1 MNQEHAESQRNRFA
15 RLLEESYDYT
25 RPRRGEIR
33 EAVILDIGENDI
45 LVDLGGK
52 RDGIIPPKDLGF
64 VKEDYVESL
73 QVGDHIPVSIMK
85 TWGNEDGIL
94 VSLNKGLAHKDW
106 LRAQDLLESGKI
118 FEADVTGHNR
128 GGVLVSFG
136 RLRGFVPNSHLTSI
150 PRGLRGNRLKEAKED
165 LVGETIP
172 LVVIEVNQRRRRLV
186 LSERLADRRRSQ
198 RLLDELTEGEVRKGT
213 VCNIVDFGAFVDL
226 GGIDGL
232 IHISELDWKHVD
244 HPSEILNVGEEVE
257 TYVLDVDRERKRI
270 ALSRKRLL
278 PDPWDSVVE
287 NLNAGEEVRGTITS
301 IVPFGIFVE
310 VGDGVDGLVHTS
322 EMPNDEQLMEE
333 LETGMAVTV
342 EVLDIDNWQHQIALR
357 LVEVHEPAEEEP
369 EEEIEAAE
377 ETVVEEETAEAEVEE
392 IAEAETVEHQQEVA

>member
-333 LETGMAVTV
+333 LETGMPVTV

>member
-64 VKEDYVESL
+64 VNEEYVESL
-73 QVGDHIPVSIMK
+73 HVGDHIPVSIMK

-118 FEADVTGHNR
+118 FEGDVTGHNR

-244 HPSEILNVGEEVE
+244 HPREILQVGEEVE

-310 VGDGVDGLVHTS
+310 VGEGVDGLVHTS
-322 EMPNDEQLMEE
+322 EMPNNGQLMEE
-333 LETGMAVTV
+333 LETGTPVTV

-357 LVEVHEPAEEEP
+357 LIEVHEETPEEESVEESTPAEEAHT
-369 EEEIEAAE
+369 EEETTAAE
-377 ETVVEEETAEAEVEE
+377 EITEQ
-392 IAEAETVEHQQEVA
+392 QQEVA